1 MNRNYELHTVHIF
14 LNLIVYELY
23 AMNRNYE
30 LHAMNSTNKVGFYK
44 REISCQ

>member
-1 MNRNYELHTVHIF
+1 MNSNYELHTVHIF